1 MFVNKATGRKDA
13 KAQRKLM
20 KMLFPFIS
28 DRNLKHAAGAA
39 MNTFGV
45 DAHAGEDDKKSF
57 APLRLCVNSFIF
69 LASALLA
76 PTAHA
81 IPQIQHWQTSN
92 GVPVYFIQAKDLPMV
107 DLRLTFDAGSARD
120 GARPGTS
127 MLTNGLLAEGAG
139 GQTSQ
144 QLAEQF
150 DAVGARFGNGVSRDM
165 AWLQLRSLSDAR
177 YLQPAL
183 TTLEKILNKP
193 DFPQDAWQRELKRLQ
208 FAVKAKQQSP
218 AAIADEAFNRALYG
232 NHPYAMPEEGTEQSL
247 AALSLKDLQMF
258 YKRYYV
264 ARNAILVM
272 VGDLDRQQAESLA
285 QNLLA
290 GLPTGE
296 KPAAIAP
303 VPMLPEAKN
312 IHINF
317 PSQQSHVLIGQP
329 ASRRDDPDYFTLYV
343 ANHTLGGSGFASRL
357 MDEVREK
364 RGLAYSVYSYFMP
377 MREYGP
383 FELGLQTRSDQT
395 QQALDVAN
403 QTLREYVAQGPTE
416 KELAA
421 AISNITG
428 GFALRI
434 DSNSKLA
441 EYLAMISFYHLPL
454 DYLDNFVERIRAVNA
469 PAIRDALKRHIDPER
484 MVTVVVGPALS
495 PAGFAPRPALSPSM
509 GEEDATTK

>member
-1 MFVNKATGRKDA
+1 MFVKKFSIRFRQAVGCAVRTIC
-13 KAQRKLM
+13 KLAICLRCARRTLQVQILSGM
-20 KMLFPFIS
+20 SVSVLFLFTSP
-28 DRNLKHAAGAA
+28 
-39 MNTFGV
+39 
-45 DAHAGEDDKKSF
+45 
-57 APLRLCVNSFIF
+57 
-69 LASALLA
+69 
-76 PTAHA
+76 AHA
-81 IPQIQHWQTSN
+81 IPQIEHWQTSN
-92 GVPVYFIQAKDLPMV
+92 GVSVYFIEAHDLPMV

-120 GARPGTS
+120 SAKPGS
-127 MLTNGLLAEGAG
+127 AMLTNGLLAEGAG

-165 AWLQLRSLSDAR
+165 AWLQLRSLSEAR

-193 DFPQDAWQRELKRLQ
+193 DFPEDAWQRELKRLQ

-218 AAIADEAFNRALYG
+218 AAIADEAFNKALYG
-232 NHPYAMPEEGTEQSL
+232 DHPYALPEEGTEQSL
-247 AALSLKDLQMF
+247 AALKLKDLETF
-258 YKRYYV
+258 YRRYYV
-264 ARNAILVM
+264 SQNAILVM
-272 VGDLDRQQAESLA
+272 VGDLDRTQAEKLA
-285 QNLLA
+285 QDLVQ
-290 GLPTGE
+290 GLPSGE
-296 KPAAIAP
+296 KPAAIPP
-303 VPMLPEAKN
+303 VPMLSAAKN
-312 IHINF
+312 IHVDF

-329 ASRRDDPDYFTLYV
+329 ASRRNDPDYFALYV

-383 FELGLQTRSDQT
+383 FQLGLQTRSDQT
-395 QQALDVAN
+395 QQALDIAS
-403 QTLREYVAQGPTE
+403 QTLRDYVQQGPTE
-416 KELAA
+416 KELTA

-441 EYLAMISFYHLPL
+441 EYLAMISFYNLPL
-454 DYLDNFVERIRAVNA
+454 DYLDKFVDRIRAVNA

-484 MVTVVVGPALS
+484 MVTVVVGPKQ
-495 PAGFAPRPALSPSM
+495 APQQP
-509 GEEDATTK
+509 